1 MMAKFY
7 GAIVAGLLA
16 TTAVSQAQT
25 QVQQFGATPKAD
37 DLIKALT
44 PTGGGKSASHATE
57 SSPGPLS
64 VRGIR
69 VLNAAP
75 GTAAQAPA
83 HSSAVALDVKFAL
96 GSADLTDAAKQTI
109 AELAKAI
116 KSDQLQPYRFKVE
129 GHTDS
134 TGRPAANMVLSQRR
148 AEAVK
153 AFLVKDFDVAP
164 DRLEAMGRGQQE
176 PLDPAHPESGINRR
190 VQVAIIGAK

>member
-37 DLIKALT
+37 DLIKALA
-44 PTGGGKSASHATE
+44 PTGGKNASRATE
-57 SSPGPLS
+57 SGPGQLS

-69 VLNAAP
+69 VLNAGPGNAAP
-75 GTAAQAPA
+75 TPA

-109 AELAKAI
+109 SELAKAI

-134 TGRPAANMVLSQRR
+134 TGRPAANMVLSQQR